1 MFILELQSQTQCK
14 LFSSPLYRLELG
26 LKRVVNTPPLFPAVV
41 GLLRHSCSSMP
52 GRTAG
57 KRKDCAHVT
66 GHTLVMGSVL
76 AQVWMLGSVPC
87 WWPPLCGDV
96 CVTACFHMAG
106 DSYCSE
112 SANHAFSMLGPPIAL
127 SRAPSLNNCGVLS
140 IPSEGHRGWGE
151 GFLGTPHLRFFR
163 PCSPGLFQQV
173 RNP

>member
-52 GRTAG
+52 GRIAG
-57 KRKDCAHVT
+57 ERKDCAHVT

-112 SANHAFSMLGPPIAL
+112 NASHAFSM
-127 SRAPSLNNCGVLS
+127 S
-140 IPSEGHRGWGE
+140 
-151 GFLGTPHLRFFR
+151 FLGWDLLLL
-163 PCSPGLFQQV
+163 CPGLLPLITVGSFPYPLRATEDGV
-173 RNP
+173 KVSWAHHI